1 MRIFITGSSGKIGS
15 VFAALCRRE
24 GHQVVGYDKADG
36 DDILDSAALKKALEG
51 CDAVAHLAMA
61 MGGQYTPEEIYAS
74 GTLGTWNV
82 LQAAENH
89 GVRRIVSYSS
99 VNAMGIFMGEDT
111 PDFLPIDE
119 SHPCRPGRPYGI
131 AKYLGEQTCRLFTRR
146 TGIATVCIRP
156 PAVLNDDDIARTK
169 AARAENAEYEWTPHW
184 EYGAFIHVED
194 LARATL
200 CALTCP
206 DPGHQVLLV
215 NADDIS
221 SAEQPSRELA
231 RKVLPDTE
239 WRGGDEY
246 QAEPYKALMD
256 TTRARRVLGWEPH
269 YRWRGGS

>member
-36 DDILDSAALKKALEG
+36 NDILDSAALKKALEG

>member
-1 MRIFITGSSGKIGS
+1 MRIFITGSSGKISS
-15 VFAALCRRE
+15 VFTALCRRE

-36 DDILDSAALKKALEG
+36 DDILDSAALKKVLEG

-61 MGGQYTPEEIYAS
+61 MGGQYTPEEVYAS

-82 LQAAENH
+82 LQAAESH

-131 AKYLGEQTCRLFTRR
+131 AKYLGEQTCRLFTHR

-156 PAVLNDDDIARTK
+156 PAVLNDADIARTK
-169 AARAENAEYEWTPHW
+169 AARAENAENEWTPHW

-231 RKVLPDTE
+231 RNILPDTE
-239 WRGGDEY
+239 WRGGDQY

>member
-24 GHQVVGYDKADG
+24 GHQVIGYDKADG
-36 DDILDSAALKKALEG
+36 NDILDSAALKKALEG

-256 TTRARRVLGWEPH
+256 TTRTRRVLGWEPH

>member
-36 DDILDSAALKKALEG
+36 NDILDSAALKKVLEG

-61 MGGQYTPEEIYAS
+61 MGRQYTPEEIYAS

-256 TTRARRVLGWEPH
+256 TTRTRRVLGWEPH